1 MAKLTSFRGLAS
13 LTQLACLFTTA
24 FAQWP
29 EPEPFK
35 DDVILSGIRDPA
47 LIRRISDGTYF
58 LFGTNGNGTVH
69 TAPSLRGP
77 WTYRNEG
84 ALNAPQDVVAPQ
96 VYYLPDEGMY
106 YMYYCQHTGPP
117 ESWWFNANIHI
128 ATSATMDPGT
138 WVEHGLLGIPY
149 NNKNVT
155 RYHAGYNILDPSLLV
170 VNSTSP
176 INNELVQ
183 RDGTLPLGTEYFL
196 SFGSYESG
204 IFQAVLS
211 DPKTLQHSDTN
222 SSSTE
227 FTINRLEWNSTE
239 LHSTEGSFQYAWPV
253 DGSAPT
259 KYYLF
264 FSSGQCCDFA
274 HKPAKSAGDAYK
286 IMVCRADS
294 PEGPYSDRDGK
305 DCLKEDG
312 GTIIMGSHGSV
323 FAPGG
328 QGLLYDDDVG
338 GTVLYYH
345 YLPANPETQTPVK
358 TVGDNDAYFG
368 WNKVDWDDEGWPHVV
383 TMNDTETTW
392 PIKREEEQR
401 RAVRVEW

>member
-1 MAKLTSFRGLAS
+1 MAKHTIFGRLAS
-13 LTQLACLFTTA
+13 LTLLATFFTA
-24 FAQWP
+24 ALAQWP
-29 EPEPFK
+29 EPEPFVN
-35 DDVILSGIRDPA
+35 DTILSGVRDPA
-47 LIRRISDGTYF
+47 LIRRITDGTYF

-69 TAPSLRGP
+69 TSPSLRGP
-77 WTYRNEG
+77 WTYREQ
-84 ALNAPQDVVAPQ
+84 ALSAPQDVVAPQ
-96 VYYLPDEGMY
+96 VYYVPDEARY
-106 YMYYCQHTGPP
+106 FMYYCQHTGRP
-117 ESWWFNANIHI
+117 EDFWFSANIHI

-138 WVEHGLLGIPY
+138 WDDHGLLGIPY

-155 RYHAGYNILDPSLLV
+155 KYQVGYNILDPSLLI
-170 VNSTSP
+170 VNSSIP
-176 INNELVQ
+176 INSELVQ

-211 DPKTLQHSDTN
+211 DPMNLQYSDTN
-222 SSSTE
+222 SSTTD
-227 FTINRLEWNSTE
+227 FTINHLEWNSTKM
-239 LHSTEGSFQYAWPV
+239 HSTEGSFQYAWPV
-253 DGSAPT
+253 DGSAET

-274 HKPAKSAGDAYK
+274 NKPSESGDAYK

-294 PEGPYSDRDGK
+294 PEGPYFDRAGK
-305 DCLKEDG
+305 DCLTEDG

-338 GTVLYYH
+338 GTIIYYH
-345 YLPANPETQTPVK
+345 YLPANPTTQKPIM

-368 WNKVDWDDEGWPHVV
+368 WNKVDWDEEGWPHVV
-383 TMNDTETTW
+383 KTSDTETTW
-392 PIKREEEQR
+392 PIKREEEPR
-401 RAVRVEW
+401 RALRVEW